1 MDSET
6 ARTFGIKT
14 IAPWIIQA
22 NNKMQIT
29 EEVGGTFIQSC
40 HTARI
45 KKHTHPFSPRYY
57 QEA

>member
-22 NNKMQIT
+22 NNKVQIT

-45 KKHTHPFSPRYY
+45 KKHTHPFY